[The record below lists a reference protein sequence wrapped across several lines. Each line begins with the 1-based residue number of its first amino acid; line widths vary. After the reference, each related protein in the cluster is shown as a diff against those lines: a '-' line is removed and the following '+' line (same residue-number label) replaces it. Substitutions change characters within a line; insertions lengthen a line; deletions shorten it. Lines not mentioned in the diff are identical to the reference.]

1 MSTDT
6 QREKDS
12 LTPASVEPDKVAVP
26 STTSWGWRR
35 ITAWTTAALFV
46 VLTAKIGYDYYF
58 GPREGT
64 SRTVE
69 SIKEESEPVIEFES
83 LPDNA
88 LLLDMRNPDFRP
100 FSIRARVTQTFDG
113 RTESYF
119 VTFMFTPGP
128 EKKGPAVKVAG
139 EVFTVSNVMLG
150 NRASLHVHRI
160 VKRGEGIALESDTPW
175 LQGTTAE
182 LTLKDVTGIAMR
194 LNTHADPGPIA
205 VDCVVR
211 SGEGEPTVARSEL
224 TFERE
229 ESGGG
234 R

>member
-1 MSTDT
+1 MPTDT
-6 QREKDS
+6 PRDTGPT
-12 LTPASVEPDKVAVP
+12 TPASVEPEKVAVLA
-26 STTSWGWRR
+26 TTSWGWQR
-35 ITAWTTAALFV
+35 ITAWAAAALFV
-46 VLTAKIGYDYYF
+46 VLTAKMGCDYYS

-69 SIKEESEPVIEFES
+69 GIREESEPIIEFES
-83 LPDNA
+83 LPENA

-100 FSIRARVTQTFDG
+100 FSIRTRITQTIDG
-113 RTESYF
+113 KAETYF

-128 EKKGPAVKVAG
+128 QKKGPAVKVAG

-160 VKRGEGIALESDTPW
+160 VKRGEGIVLESDTPW

-182 LTLKDVTGIAMR
+182 LGLRDVTNIAMQ
-194 LNTHADPGPIA
+194 LNTQADPGPVS

-211 SGEGEPTVARSEL
+211 SGDGEPMVARSEL

-229 ESGGG
+229 EGGG